1 MDSVQIFLVMCGI
14 LANVSIVNPYLLL
27 VMIAVGWFYNKV
39 RIIYMSTAQDVK
51 RLETVGKSKQTI
63 KKSRIVRF
71 WHTLLKKS
79 ALGGANV
86 FTTLPP
92 SN

>member
-1 MDSVQIFLVMCGI
+1 MNRFSKDIGGIDELLPRVLMDSVQIFLVMCGI

-51 RLETVGKSKQTI
+51 RLETVGKS
-63 KKSRIVRF
+63 
-71 WHTLLKKS
+71 
-79 ALGGANV
+79 N
-86 FTTLPP
+86 
-92 SN
+92 